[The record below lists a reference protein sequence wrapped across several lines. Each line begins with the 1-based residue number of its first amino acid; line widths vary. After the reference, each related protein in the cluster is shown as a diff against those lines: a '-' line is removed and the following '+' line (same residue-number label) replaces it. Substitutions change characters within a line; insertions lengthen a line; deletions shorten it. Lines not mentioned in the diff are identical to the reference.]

1 MRIKLSAILRK
12 LPKKRL
18 LISLALALLLVVA
31 DYITANFTFPILNS
45 ADDYH
50 ITAFLSSLWA
60 KRDRDNSFD
69 SIFCVNMAME
79 KELVDIADDF
89 GDPMGNAAVTRRDML
104 DTVVNLAREASAAN
118 ILMDIRFS
126 EGLKSPGDSAL
137 FADIMKTDG
146 LVVSRHRESDFGETP
161 AAIMP
166 KTAMSDYRGLAGSG
180 FSRYEYLQDDQPSVA
195 AAIWRY
201 VSGHEITRNG
211 ILYFDNGRL
220 CYNCPFIS
228 FPTSAATGVSDNGDI
243 LFPYLRTQLLGAYTP
258 DELKEMMKGKTVVIG
273 DFDNDVHDTYV
284 GSVPGPL
291 LGYFAYR
298 TLKRGDHLVKVF
310 PQILL
315 LTIYW
320 MMIFSVLSP
329 SLINLGRYNGKW
341 MQLAALAAECVGYG
355 GILAL
360 TDCMFFRIWHVNL
373 LTALPANLIFLL
385 LLARRV
391 TATVNDNNIST
402 VNDDNI
408 NTPHKHET
416 NIDNIDSGSGN
427 STSRQC
433 DGLPDP
439 EVDHADDSDRQLQV

>member
-18 LISLALALLLVVA
+18 LISLALAVLLVVA

-60 KRDRDNSFD
+60 KRERDNSFD

-89 GDPMGNAAVTRRDML
+89 GDPMGNAAVTRRGML

-201 VSGHEITRNG
+201 TSGHEIPATVYSISTMAVYVTTVHSSRFRQRRPQVSPTTG
-211 ILYFDNGRL
+211 TS
-220 CYNCPFIS
+220 S
-228 FPTSAATGVSDNGDI
+228 FPI
-243 LFPYLRTQLLGAYTP
+243 C
-258 DELKEMMKGKTVVIG
+258 
-273 DFDNDVHDTYV
+273 
-284 GSVPGPL
+284 
-291 LGYFAYR
+291 
-298 TLKRGDHLVKVF
+298 
-310 PQILL
+310 
-315 LTIYW
+315 
-320 MMIFSVLSP
+320 
-329 SLINLGRYNGKW
+329 
-341 MQLAALAAECVGYG
+341 AL
-355 GILAL
+355 
-360 TDCMFFRIWHVNL
+360 
-373 LTALPANLIFLL
+373 
-385 LLARRV
+385 
-391 TATVNDNNIST
+391 
-402 VNDDNI
+402 
-408 NTPHKHET
+408 
-416 NIDNIDSGSGN
+416 N
-427 STSRQC
+427 SSEPTHPMS
-433 DGLPDP
+433 
-439 EVDHADDSDRQLQV
+439 